1 MTEPGHAQA
10 LALRLLADAPEAI
23 RVHFDGGG
31 RRHRLMPQRP
41 VLVLRPEPG
50 NASTVAALH
59 EAGIEACAAPLFA
72 YAPRVWSL
80 PDRDEDGEWRGLL
93 AGSAAIF
100 RHGGPLLSTLTH
112 VPVHAVGA
120 STAAAA
126 RKAGFT
132 VAQTGS
138 GGLQRLVADLAPGA
152 TCALRRGACR
162 TVSPPGVT
170 VLDRIVYAAE
180 PRPLSDRAEATLRAH
195 ATLAL
200 LHSGEA
206 ARHFRAE
213 CLARSIPLS
222 RVALA
227 CLAPALRHPP
237 VRVGKRS
244 RPRKVPMRKLCFPWH
259 AKCARQCDL
268 GATYKAKTHACRT

>member
-1 MTEPGHAQA
+1 
-10 LALRLLADAPEAI
+10 
-23 RVHFDGGG
+23 
-31 RRHRLMPQRP
+31 MPQRP

-138 GGLQRLVADLAPGA
+138 GGLQRLVADLAPGRYLRPCGEA
-152 TCALRRGACR
+152 HVAL
-162 TVSPPGVT
+162 SPPPGVT

-180 PRPLSDRAEATLRAH
+180 PRPLSERAEATLRTR

-227 CLAPALRHPP
+227 CLAPRIAASAGEGWETIETAQSPHEEALL
-237 VRVGKRS
+237 S
-244 RPRKVPMRKLCFPWH
+244 L
-259 AKCARQCDL
+259 ARQMCQ
-268 GATYKAKTHACRT
+268 TV

>member
-1 MTEPGHAQA
+1 
-10 LALRLLADAPEAI
+10 
-23 RVHFDGGG
+23 
-31 RRHRLMPQRP
+31 MPQRP

-93 AGSAAIF
+93 AGRGDLPPWRTAPVDTDPCT
-100 RHGGPLLSTLTH
+100 GPRGRRL
-112 VPVHAVGA
+112 
-120 STAAAA
+120 TAAAA